1 MSIKLEVTKDDTL
14 LEYLLNADLKY
25 SRSKI
30 KSLLKFECI
39 SIDNEMTT
47 QFDDPV
53 FAGQTI
59 TIVEHNNQKDT
70 TLPILYEDKDILV
83 IDKPYG
89 LLTVATGKNEDITAY
104 RLASAYVKTQDTKN
118 KIFVVHRLDKDT
130 SGVLMFA
137 KSERAKAEYQS
148 KWNELVSDRTY
159 VAIVEGQPKK
169 KSGTIKTF
177 LQQNKTNHM
186 YSTSSGQEAI
196 TNYEVIKESENH
208 SILKVNIDTGRK
220 NQIRVH
226 MSDMGTPIIGDKKY
240 DAKTSPLK
248 RLGLHAYRLIIK
260 NPKTKKN
267 MTFISPLPPKFK
279 KLSKITPTQESS
291 I

>member
-1 MSIKLEVTKDDTL
+1 MSIQIKVTKNDTL
-14 LEYLLNADLKY
+14 LEYLLSADLKY

-39 SIDNEMTT
+39 SIDNEVTT
-47 QFDDPV
+47 QFDDPI
-53 FAGQTI
+53 FEGQTI

-70 TLPILYEDKDILV
+70 PLQIIYEDKDILV

-89 LLTVATGKNEDITAY
+89 LLTVATQKNEDVTAY

-118 KIFVVHRLDKDT
+118 KIFIVHRLDRDT

-137 KSERAKAEYQS
+137 KNERSKNEYQA

-159 VAIVEGQPKK
+159 VAIVEGTPKK
-169 KSGTIKTF
+169 ETGTIKTF

-186 YSTSSGQEAI
+186 YSTATGQEAI
-196 TNYEVIKESENH
+196 TNYALIKSTDAH

-226 MSDMGTPIIGDKKY
+226 MSDMGNPIIGDKKY
-240 DAKTSPLK
+240 DGKTNPLK
-248 RLGLHAYRLIIK
+248 RLGLHAYRLIVK
-260 NPKTKKN
+260 NPKTGKD
-267 MTFISPLPPKFK
+267 MTFISLLPPKFK

>member
-1 MSIKLEVTKDDTL
+1 MSIKLTVTKDSTL
-14 LEYLLNADLKY
+14 LEYLLEQDLKY

-39 SIDNEMTT
+39 AIENEVTT
-47 QFDDPV
+47 QFDDPIYK
-53 FAGQTI
+53 GQTI

-70 TLPILYEDKDILV
+70 PLQIIYEDKDILV

-89 LLTVATGKNEDITAY
+89 LLTVATAKDEDVTAY

-118 KIFVVHRLDKDT
+118 KIFVVHRLDRDT

-137 KSERAKAEYQS
+137 KSERAKKDYQA

-169 KSGTIKTF
+169 KSGTIKSF

-186 YSTSSGQEAI
+186 YSTATGQEAI
-196 TNYEVIKESENH
+196 TRYEVIKEAEAL

-226 MSDMGTPIIGDKKY
+226 MADMGNPIIGDKKY
-240 DAKTSPLK
+240 NGKTNPLK
-248 RLGLHAYRLIIK
+248 RLGLHAYRIVVT
-260 NPKTKKN
+260 NPRTKKD
-267 MTFISPLPPKFK
+267 MTFISPLPPKFR
-279 KLSKITPTQESS
+279 KLSKITETQESS

>member
-1 MSIKLEVTKDDTL
+1 MSIKINVTENGTL
-14 LEYLLNADLKY
+14 LEFLLNSELKY

-39 SIDNEMTT
+39 SIDNEVTT
-47 QFDDPV
+47 QFDDPIYV
-53 FAGQTI
+53 NQTI
-59 TIVEHNNQKDT
+59 TIIEHNNQKDT
-70 TLPILYEDKDILV
+70 TLPILYEDSDILV

-104 RLASAYVKTQDTKN
+104 RLASAYVKTQNTKN

-130 SGVLMFA
+130 SGVLLFA
-137 KSERAKAEYQS
+137 KSERAKENYQS

-159 VAIVEGQPKK
+159 VAIVEGQPTR
-169 KSGTIKTF
+169 KSGTIKSF

-196 TNYEVIKESENH
+196 TKYEVIKETENN
-208 SILKVNIDTGRK
+208 SILKVNIETGRK

-226 MSDMGTPIIGDKKY
+226 MSDMGNPIIGDKKY
-240 DAKTSPLK
+240 NAKTSPLK
-248 RLGLHAYRLIIK
+248 RLGLHAYRLIVM

-267 MTFISPLPPKFK
+267 MTFISPLPPKFRK
-279 KLSKITPTQESS
+279 ISKITETQERS